1 MPPKKTMIAPP
12 PTLASLKAQRSSVK
26 VLPSLKTIQITPG
39 LAVQPV
45 PLAAVPAFGVVEWHR
60 RPDGSFEPKLVSHD
74 EWVGLSDMMTDK
86 IGVSISRETLIRLG
100 RAGFIRLRRPT
111 PGLIE
116 VHIGSLIDHFE
127 SVEDEE
133 FWTPERTRQYR
144 EAL

>member
-1 MPPKKTMIAPP
+1 
-12 PTLASLKAQRSSVK
+12 
-26 VLPSLKTIQITPG
+26 
-39 LAVQPV
+39 
-45 PLAAVPAFGVVEWHR
+45 
-60 RPDGSFEPKLVSHD
+60 
-74 EWVGLSDMMTDK
+74 MMTDK